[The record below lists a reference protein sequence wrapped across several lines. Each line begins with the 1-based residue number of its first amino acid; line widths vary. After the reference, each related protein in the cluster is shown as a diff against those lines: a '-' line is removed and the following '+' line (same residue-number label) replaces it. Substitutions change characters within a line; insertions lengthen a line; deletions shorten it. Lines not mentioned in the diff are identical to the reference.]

1 MAFTNE
7 QIAALE
13 SAIASGILTVRYAD
27 RTVTYQSLKEM
38 RSTLRQMRG
47 EMVAQAPGRPRTRRT
62 IRLYQSGSGN
72 V

>member
-47 EMVAQAPGRPRTRRT
+47 EMAGRAPGRPRTRRT

>member
-1 MAFTNE
+1 MAFTKE
-7 QIAALE
+7 QITALE

-27 RTVTYQSLKEM
+27 RTVTYQSLKDM
-38 RSTLRQMRG
+38 RAALRQMRG
-47 EMVAQAPGRPRTRRT
+47 EVAAPAAGLPRARRT